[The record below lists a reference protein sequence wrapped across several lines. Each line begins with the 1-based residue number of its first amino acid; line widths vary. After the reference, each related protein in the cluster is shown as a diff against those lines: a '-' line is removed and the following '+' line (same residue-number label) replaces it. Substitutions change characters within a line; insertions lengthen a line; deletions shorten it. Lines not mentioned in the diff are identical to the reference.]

1 MPRLSYRSRISV
13 AMFIMAV
20 LMGVLM
26 GIGLLLLLNPSAL
39 SGVGMT
45 YVAPTPSLVDVTN
58 STTQEGSQSVLSP
71 LPRTPTALEITPA
84 SAELVPTTSQPART
98 VVRQQKAAA
107 KATAQTAQVPSAPPP
122 PTLPAPKPA
131 LAATEPLPTT
141 GPASAEVIL
150 LQVAEAEAALRM
162 GQLEA
167 TITYGSGQRSSARV
181 RFDLGDEQRVP
192 RFQITT
198 TYTSTDGVQITE
210 RITIGDQSWQRQQE
224 GQWTTTPARESALK
238 QLQVF
243 LPRSDSISNPKRV
256 IVEGTYSLRWYD
268 AARDA
273 DVTLILDAAG
283 IPRQLRRLSRAN
295 GLILTVTYSGWNTP
309 VEITRPGAT

>member
-13 AMFIMAV
+13 AMFIVAG

-45 YVAPTPSLVDVTN
+45 YVARTPSLVHVTN

-84 SAELVPTTSQPART
+84 SAELVPST
-98 VVRQQKAAA
+98 
-107 KATAQTAQVPSAPPP
+107 PPP

-150 LQVAEAEAALRM
+150 LQVAEAEAALQM

-167 TITYGSGQRSSARV
+167 TITYGSEQRSSARV

-198 TYTSTDGVQITE
+198 TYTSADGVQITE

-224 GQWTTTPARESALK
+224 GQWTATPARESALK

-243 LPRSDSISNPKRV
+243 LPRSDSISDPKRV
-256 IVEGTYSLRWYD
+256 IVERTYGLRWYD

-295 GLILTVTYSGWNTP
+295 GLVLTVTYSGWNTP